1 MERQYIAYILILIV
15 LGGAAFAIAY
25 ARHNSHERRHSRRR
39 VREEA
44 AHKKRM
50 ADRADS

>member
-1 MERQYIAYILILIV
+1 MERQYIAYMLILLV

-25 ARHNSHERRHSRRR
+25 ARYNSHERRHSRRR

-44 AHKKRM
+44 AHQKHM
-50 ADRADS
+50 ADRAES